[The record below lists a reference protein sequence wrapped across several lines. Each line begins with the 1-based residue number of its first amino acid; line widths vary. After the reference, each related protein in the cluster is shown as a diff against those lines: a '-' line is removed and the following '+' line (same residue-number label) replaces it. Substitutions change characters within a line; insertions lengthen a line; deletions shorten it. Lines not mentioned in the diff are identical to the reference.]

1 MSASFE
7 QKDGWAASS
16 DPGTPSGQEIHLAEY
31 WRIIVKRRRLI
42 ALCVAL
48 TLIIGAV
55 VSLLSRPTYRATATL
70 DIEKDK
76 ASPVDV
82 ASGPVSY
89 GFDPEFLPTQTRLMR
104 SREVA
109 ERVVARLNLA
119 QSPELNPARKG
130 FAQKADPA
138 AASGKDL
145 IATTALRIQDL
156 VEVVPVRGT
165 NLVEL
170 SFVASSPKLAA
181 DVANSIAD
189 AYIDW
194 NLESK
199 YEVVGQAS
207 QFLSTQIE
215 QLKGEIDRKEQQLQ
229 AYGRSKD
236 IVSADPHANGTF
248 QNLESLN
255 KDYSDSVADR
265 VAKEARYH
273 EVQTARPDTIA
284 DTLSNGLV
292 SQLRADQ
299 AKLERDYAEKL
310 NLFKPEWP
318 AMLQL
323 KAQIDKSHQHLDSVI
338 EETVSKARDVAR
350 SDYLTALRREE
361 SLKGVLQGQKSDAMT
376 LNTNAVEYTN
386 LKTEVDTK
394 RSMLDTLLRKNA
406 ETQVTSR
413 LRGERLSNVRVVDR
427 ALPPT
432 YRFRPSYRQNALTSL
447 FLGLAAGIGLAF
459 MLEYLDRSLRT
470 AEQVERV
477 LRLPALG
484 IIPAVG
490 AESGG
495 YGYGYGYG
503 IRARRSKKTP
513 ETAKADKTPIELLP
527 HEQPRSTIAEAYR
540 AFRTSLLLSRA
551 GGIKVIA
558 VTSTLPSEG
567 KTSTA
572 LNLAVVLGQLGKRV
586 VLIDAD
592 LHKPRL
598 HETLRISN
606 RVGLVSILAENIAP
620 TEAIQKT
627 TVPGV
632 FVVTSGPN
640 SPNPSGLLSSDAMK
654 KFIEFV
660 SMNFDYVVIDT
671 PPVSPIADA
680 LLLGNLTD
688 GIVLTVKGGKTP
700 RDQIIR
706 VRDQLLRANV
716 KILGV
721 LINNLVESGPAYG
734 SYYSY
739 YGKETSTPMKPY
751 ANEPRA
757 AAR

>member
-1 MSASFE
+1 MNASFDQNE
-7 QKDGWAASS
+7 GWSGPAG
-16 DPGTPSGQEIHLAEY
+16 PGTTSGQEIHLAEY
-31 WRIIVKRRRLI
+31 WNVVVKRRRLI
-42 ALCVAL
+42 GLCVAL
-48 TLIIGAV
+48 ILIVGAV
-55 VSLLSRPTYRATATL
+55 ISLLSRPSYKAITTL

-82 ASGPVSY
+82 ASGPVTY
-89 GFDPEFLPTQTRLMR
+89 AGFDPEFLPTQTRLMK

-109 ERVVARLNLA
+109 ERVVERLNLA
-119 QSPELNPARKG
+119 QNSELNPATKG
-130 FAQKADPA
+130 LFQKTDPA
-138 AASGKDL
+138 VAGKDV
-145 IATTALRIQDL
+145 IARTALKVQEIT
-156 VEVVPVRGT
+156 EVVPIRGT

-170 SFVASSPKLAA
+170 SSVASSPKLAA
-181 DVANSIAD
+181 DLANSIAD

-199 YEVVGQAS
+199 FQVVGQAS

-215 QLKGEIDRKEQQLQ
+215 QLKSEIDRKEQQLQ

-236 IVSADPHANGTF
+236 IVSVDPRANGTL

-255 KDYSDSVADR
+255 KDYADAVADR

-273 EVQTARPDTIA
+273 EVQTARADTIA
-284 DTLSNGLV
+284 DTLSNGMV
-292 SQLRADQ
+292 SQLRNDQ
-299 AKLERDYAEKL
+299 ARLEREYAEKL

-318 AMLQL
+318 AMQQL

-338 EETVSKARDVAR
+338 QETVSKARDVAR
-350 SDYLTALRREE
+350 SDYLTSLRREE
-361 SLKGVLQGQKSDAMT
+361 SLKAVLQGQKSDAMT
-376 LNTNAVEYTN
+376 LNSNAVEYTN

-394 RSMLDTLLRKNA
+394 RNMLDTLLKKNA
-406 ETQVTSR
+406 ETQVASR

-432 YRFRPSYRQNALTSL
+432 KRFRPSYSKNAMLSL
-447 FLGLAAGIGLAF
+447 FLGAVLGIGLAF
-459 MLEYLDRSLRT
+459 LLEYLDRSLRT
-470 AEQVERV
+470 AEQVERA

-490 AESGG
+490 AEGGG
-495 YGYGYGYG
+495 YGYGYGM
-503 IRARRSKKTP
+503 RALRGRKNAEKG
-513 ETAKADKTPIELLP
+513 KAEKIPIELLP

-558 VTSTLPSEG
+558 ITSTLPSEG

-586 VLIDAD
+586 VLVDAD

-627 TVPGV
+627 AVPGV
-632 FVVTSGPN
+632 FVVTAGPN

-654 KFIEFV
+654 KFLEFV
-660 SMNFDYVVIDT
+660 SMNFDYVVLDT
-671 PPVSPIADA
+671 PPVSPISDA

-688 GIVLTVKGGKTP
+688 GVVLTVKGGKTP
-700 RDQIIR
+700 REQIIR
-706 VRDQLLRANV
+706 VRDKLLRANV

-721 LINNLVESGPAYG
+721 LINNLVENAPGYG
-734 SYYSY
+734 KYYSY
-739 YGKETSTPMKPY
+739 GKEYGTTTKPY
-751 ANEPRA
+751 AEEPKA

>member
-7 QKDGWAASS
+7 QNQAWAGRP
-16 DPGTPSGQEIHLAEY
+16 DPADPAVQEIHLAEY
-31 WRIIVKRRRLI
+31 WAVVVKRRRLI
-42 ALCVAL
+42 GLCVAIVL
-48 TLIIGAV
+48 VIGAV
-55 VSLLSRPTYRATATL
+55 ISLLSRPTYRATTTL

-89 GFDPEFLPTQTRLMR
+89 VGSDPEFLPTQTKLMK

-109 ERVVARLNLA
+109 ERVVQRLNLA
-119 QSPELNPARKG
+119 QSPEFNAGKKG
-130 FAQKADPA
+130 FSQKSAP
-138 AASGKDL
+138 SGAGSDL
-145 IATTALRIQDL
+145 IAGTALKVQAVI
-156 VEVVPVRGT
+156 EVVPIRGT

-170 SFVASSPKLAA
+170 SYIAGSPKLAA

-199 YEVVGQAS
+199 YQVVGQAS
-207 QFLSTQIE
+207 QFLTTQIE
-215 QLKGEIDRKEQQLQ
+215 QLKSEIDRKEQQLQ

-236 IVSADPHANGTF
+236 IVSVDPHANGTL

-255 KDYSDSVADR
+255 GDYANAVADR

-292 SQLRADQ
+292 SQLRQEQ

-318 AMLQL
+318 AMQQL
-323 KAQIDKSHQHLDSVI
+323 KAQIDKGHQHLDSVI
-338 EETVSKARDVAR
+338 QETVAKARDVAR

-361 SLKGVLQGQKSDAMT
+361 SLKGVLQGQKSEAMT

-394 RSMLDTLLRKNA
+394 RNMLDTLLKKNA

-413 LRGERLSNVRVVDR
+413 LRGERLSNIRVVDR
-427 ALPPT
+427 ALPPNK
-432 YRFRPSYRQNALTSL
+432 RFRPSYRQNGLLSL
-447 FLGLAAGIGLAF
+447 FLGAALGIGMAF
-459 MLEYLDRSLRT
+459 LLEYLDRSLRT

-490 AESGG
+490 AETAG

-503 IRARRSKKTP
+503 TKAKQKKNA
-513 ETAKADKTPIELLP
+513 EGGKDKIPIELLP

-586 VLIDAD
+586 VLVDAD

-627 TVPGV
+627 AIPGV
-632 FVVTSGPN
+632 FVVTAGPN

-654 KFIEFV
+654 KFLEFV

-688 GIVLTVKGGKTP
+688 GVILTVKGGKTP
-700 RDQIIR
+700 REQIIR
-706 VRDQLLRANV
+706 VRDKLLRSNV

-721 LINNLVESGPAYG
+721 LINNLVENTAGYG
-734 SYYSY
+734 KYYSY
-739 YGKETSTPMKPY
+739 YGKDEGMAAKPY
-751 ANEPRA
+751 ADAPRA
-757 AAR
+757 ATR

>member
-1 MSASFE
+1 MNASFE
-7 QKDGWAASS
+7 QNVGGATRP
-16 DPGTPSGQEIHLAEY
+16 DPGPATGQEIHLAEY
-31 WRIIVKRRRLI
+31 WDVVVKRRRLI
-42 ALCVAL
+42 GLCVAIA
-48 TLIIGAV
+48 LILGAV
-55 VSLLSRPTYRATATL
+55 ISILSRPIYRATTTL

-82 ASGPVSY
+82 ASGPVVY
-89 GFDPEFLPTQTRLMR
+89 GGYDPEFLPTQTRLMK

-109 ERVVARLNLA
+109 ERVIERLNLA
-119 QSPELNPARKG
+119 QSPEFNPARKG
-130 FAQKADPA
+130 FLFSTDPA
-138 AASGKDL
+138 VAGKDL
-145 IATTALRIQDL
+145 VSRAALKIL
-156 VEVVPVRGT
+156 EIVEVVPIRGT

-170 SFVASSPKLAA
+170 SYEASSPKLAA
-181 DVANSIAD
+181 EVANSIAD
-189 AYIDW
+189 SYIDW

-199 YEVVGQAS
+199 YQVVGQAS
-207 QFLSTQIE
+207 QFLATQIE
-215 QLKGEIDRKEQQLQ
+215 QLKSEIDRKEQQLQ

-236 IVSADPHANGTF
+236 IVSADPQANGTL

-255 KDYSDSVADR
+255 RDYAAAVADR

-284 DTLSNGLV
+284 DTLSNGLI
-292 SQLRADQ
+292 SQLRQDQ
-299 AKLERDYAEKL
+299 ARLERDYAEKL

-318 AMLQL
+318 AMQQL
-323 KAQIDKSHQHLDSVI
+323 KAQIDKGHQHLDSVI
-338 EETVSKARDVAR
+338 QETVSKARDVAR

-394 RSMLDTLLRKNA
+394 RNMLDTLLKKNA

-432 YRFRPSYRQNALTSL
+432 KRFRPSYGLNAILSL
-447 FLGLAAGIGLAF
+447 FLGAALGIGLAF
-459 MLEYLDRSLRT
+459 LLEYLDRSLRT

-490 AESGG
+490 AEGGG

-503 IRARRSKKTP
+503 IRALRGRKNA
-513 ETAKADKTPIELLP
+513 EGGKADKIAIELLP

-540 AFRTSLLLSRA
+540 AFRASLLLSRA

-558 VTSTLPSEG
+558 ITSSLPSEG

-572 LNLAVVLGQLGKRV
+572 LNLAVVLSQLGKRV
-586 VLIDAD
+586 VLVDAD

-606 RVGLVSILAENIAP
+606 RVGLVSILAENIPP
-620 TEAIQKT
+620 TDAIQKT
-627 TVPGV
+627 SVPGV

-671 PPVSPIADA
+671 PPVSPISDA

-688 GIVLTVKGGKTP
+688 GVVLAVKGGKTP
-700 RDQIIR
+700 REQIIR
-706 VRDQLLRANV
+706 VRDKLLRSNV

-721 LINNLVESGPAYG
+721 LINNLVENTPGYG
-734 SYYSY
+734 KYYSY
-739 YGKETSTPMKPY
+739 GKAYGTTTKPY
-751 ANEPRA
+751 PDEPKA
-757 AAR
+757 IAR

>member
-1 MSASFE
+1 MSASFDQNE
-7 QKDGWAASS
+7 GWSGRPGPGAA
-16 DPGTPSGQEIHLAEY
+16 SGQEIHLAEY
-31 WRIIVKRRRLI
+31 WDVVVKRRRLI
-42 ALCVAL
+42 GLCVAL
-48 TLIIGAV
+48 ILIVGAV
-55 VSLLSRPTYRATATL
+55 ISLLSRPSYKATTTL

-89 GFDPEFLPTQTRLMR
+89 AGFDPEFLPTQTRLMK

-109 ERVVARLNLA
+109 ERVVERLNLA
-119 QSPELNPARKG
+119 QSPEFNPVTKG
-130 FAQKADPA
+130 FFQKTDPA
-138 AASGKDL
+138 IAGKDL
-145 IATTALRIQDL
+145 IAKTALRIQKI
-156 VEVVPVRGT
+156 VEVVPIRGT
-165 NLVEL
+165 NLVDL
-170 SFVASSPKLAA
+170 SYEASSPKLAA
-181 DVANSIAD
+181 EVANAIAA

-199 YEVVGQAS
+199 FQVVGQAS
-207 QFLSTQIE
+207 QFLTTQIE
-215 QLKGEIDRKEQQLQ
+215 QLKSEIDRKEQQLQ

-236 IVSADPHANGTF
+236 IVSVDPKANGTL

-255 KDYSDSVADR
+255 KDYADAVADR

-284 DTLSNGLV
+284 DTLSNGMV
-292 SQLRADQ
+292 SQLRQDQ
-299 AKLERDYAEKL
+299 ARLEREYAEKL

-318 AMLQL
+318 AMQQL

-338 EETVSKARDVAR
+338 QETVSKARDVAR
-350 SDYLTALRREE
+350 SDYLTAVRREE
-361 SLKGVLQGQKSDAMT
+361 SLKGVLQGQKSEAMT

-394 RSMLDTLLRKNA
+394 RNMLDTLLKRNA

-413 LRGERLSNVRVVDR
+413 LRGERLSNIRVVDR
-427 ALPPT
+427 ALPPSN
-432 YRFRPSYRQNALTSL
+432 RFRPSYRQNAILSL
-447 FLGLAAGIGLAF
+447 FLGAALGIGLAF
-459 MLEYLDRSLRT
+459 LLEYLDRSLRT

-477 LRLPALG
+477 LQLPALG

-490 AESGG
+490 AEGRG

-503 IRARRSKKTP
+503 MRMKRGKKN
-513 ETAKADKTPIELLP
+513 ADSGKADKIPIELLP

-620 TEAIQKT
+620 TEALQKT
-627 TVPGV
+627 AVPGV
-632 FVVTSGPN
+632 FVVTAGPN

-654 KFIEFV
+654 KFLEFV

-680 LLLGNLTD
+680 LLLGSMTD
-688 GIVLTVKGGKTP
+688 GVVLTVKGGKTP
-700 RDQIIR
+700 REQIIR
-706 VRDQLLRANV
+706 VRDKLLRANV

-721 LINNLVESGPAYG
+721 LINNLVENAPGYG
-734 SYYSY
+734 KYYSY
-739 YGKETSTPMKPY
+739 GKEYGTTTKPY
-751 ANEPRA
+751 AEEPKA

>member
-1 MSASFE
+1 MSGSFE
-7 QKDGWAASS
+7 QNDAWAARPDDGFS
-16 DPGTPSGQEIHLAEY
+16 TGQQVHLAEY
-31 WRIIVKRRRLI
+31 WDVVVKRRRLI
-42 ALCVAL
+42 GLCVAL
-48 TLIIGAV
+48 ALIVGAV
-55 VSLLSRPTYRATATL
+55 ISLLSRPTYRATTTL

-82 ASGPVSY
+82 TSGPVSY
-89 GFDPEFLPTQTRLMR
+89 VGYDVEFLPTQTKLMK

-109 ERVVARLNLA
+109 ERVVQRLNLA
-119 QSPELNPARKG
+119 QSADFNPGRKG
-130 FAQKADPA
+130 FSQNTDVVT
-138 AASGKDL
+138 SGKDS
-145 IATTALRIQDL
+145 IARTALAVQKL
-156 VEVVPVRGT
+156 VEVVPIRGT

-170 SFVASSPKLAA
+170 SYVASSPKLAA

-199 YEVVGQAS
+199 FQVVGQAS
-207 QFLSTQIE
+207 QFLTTQIE

-236 IVSADPHANGTF
+236 IVSVDPHANGTL

-255 KDYSDSVADR
+255 KDYSDAVADR

-292 SQLRADQ
+292 TQLRQDE

-318 AMLQL
+318 AMQQL
-323 KAQIDKSHQHLDSVI
+323 KAQIEKSHQHLDSVI
-338 EETVSKARDVAR
+338 QETVSKARDVAR
-350 SDYLTALRREE
+350 NDYLTALRREE
-361 SLKGVLQGQKSDAMT
+361 SLKGVLQGQKGEAMT
-376 LNTNAVEYTN
+376 LNSNAVEYTN

-394 RSMLDTLLRKNA
+394 RNMLDTLLKKNA
-406 ETQVTSR
+406 ETEVTSR
-413 LRGERLSNVRVVDR
+413 LRGERLSNIRVVDR
-427 ALPPT
+427 ALPPSM
-432 YRFRPSYRQNALTSL
+432 RFRPSYRQNGLLSL
-447 FLGLAAGIGLAF
+447 FLGAALGIGLAF
-459 MLEYLDRSLRT
+459 LLEYLDRSLRT

-490 AESGG
+490 AEGAG

-503 IRARRSKKTP
+503 LRALRGKKNA
-513 ETAKADKTPIELLP
+513 EGGRADKIPIELLP

-572 LNLAVVLGQLGKRV
+572 LNLSVVLAQLGKRV

-606 RVGLVSILAENIAP
+606 RVGLVSILAENIPP
-620 TEAIQKT
+620 TDAIQKT

-640 SPNPSGLLSSDAMK
+640 SPNPSGLLSSDSMK
-654 KFIEFV
+654 KFLEFV

-688 GIVLTVKGGKTP
+688 GVVLTVKGGKTP
-700 RDQIIR
+700 REQIIR
-706 VRDQLLRANV
+706 VRDKLLRSNV

-721 LINNLVESGPAYG
+721 LINNLMESAPGYG
-734 SYYSY
+734 KYYSY
-739 YGKETSTPMKPY
+739 GKEYGATTKPY
-751 ANEPRA
+751 AEEPKA

>member
-1 MSASFE
+1 MSESFE
-7 QKDGWAASS
+7 QNEVWARGGGN
-16 DPGTPSGQEIHLAEY
+16 PGSATGEDIHLAEY
-31 WRIIVKRRRLI
+31 WDVVLKRRRLI
-42 ALCVAL
+42 GICVAL
-48 TLIIGAV
+48 ALVVGAV
-55 VSLLSRPTYRATATL
+55 ISLLSRPTYRATTTL

-89 GFDPEFLPTQTRLMR
+89 GSDNEFLPTQTKLMK

-109 ERVVARLNLA
+109 ERVVERLNLA
-119 QSPELNPARKG
+119 QNPQVHTKSAFSLRN
-130 FAQKADPA
+130 DPV
-138 AASGKDL
+138 ASGKDL
-145 IATTALRIQDL
+145 IAATALKVQEAVD
-156 VEVVPVRGT
+156 VVPIRGT

-170 SFVASSPKLAA
+170 SFVASSPRQAA
-181 DVANSIAD
+181 DVANAIAD

-199 YEVVGQAS
+199 YQVVGQAS
-207 QFLSTQIE
+207 QFLTTQIE
-215 QLKGEIDRKEQQLQ
+215 QLKSEIDRKEQQLQ

-236 IVSADPHANGTF
+236 IVSVDPKANGTL

-255 KDYSDSVADR
+255 KDYSDAVADR
-265 VAKEARYH
+265 VSKEARYH

-284 DTLSNGLV
+284 DTLSNGMV
-292 SQLRADQ
+292 SQLRQDQ
-299 AKLERDYAEKL
+299 AKLEREYAEKL

-318 AMLQL
+318 AMQQL

-338 EETVSKARDVAR
+338 QETVSKARDVAR

-361 SLKGVLQGQKSDAMT
+361 SLKGVLQGQKSEAMT

-394 RSMLDTLLRKNA
+394 RNMLDTLLKRNA

-413 LRGERLSNVRVVDR
+413 LRGERLSNIRVVDR
-427 ALPPT
+427 ALPPNV
-432 YRFRPSYRQNALTSL
+432 RFRPSYRQNAIQSL
-447 FLGLAAGIGLAF
+447 FLGVAVGIALAF
-459 MLEYLDRSLRT
+459 LLEYLDRSLRT
-470 AEQVERV
+470 AEQVERI

-495 YGYGYGYG
+495 GYGYGV
-503 IRARRSKKTP
+503 RALRGMKAA
-513 ETAKADKTPIELLP
+513 EGAKADKVAIELLP

-586 VLIDAD
+586 VLVDAD

-606 RVGLVSILAENIAP
+606 RVGLVSILAENVAP

-627 TVPGV
+627 VIPGV
-632 FVVTSGPN
+632 FVVTAGPN

-654 KFIEFV
+654 KFLEFV

-680 LLLGNLTD
+680 LLLGNMTD
-688 GIVLTVKGGKTP
+688 GVVLTVKGGKTP
-700 RDQIIR
+700 RDLIIR
-706 VRDQLLRANV
+706 VRDKLLRSNV
-716 KILGV
+716 RILGV
-721 LINNLVESGPAYG
+721 LINNLTETVPGYG
-734 SYYSY
+734 KYYSY
-739 YGKETSTPMKPY
+739 GREYGATSKPY
-751 ANEPRA
+751 ADQPRA

>member
-1 MSASFE
+1 MSASIE
-7 QKDGWAASS
+7 QRDTWVGHP
-16 DPGTPSGQEIHLAEY
+16 DPSAPAVQEIHLAEY
-31 WRIIVKRRRLI
+31 WNVLVKRRRLI
-42 ALCVAL
+42 GLCVAL
-48 TLIIGAV
+48 VLIVGAV
-55 VSLLSRPTYRATATL
+55 ISILSRPTYRATTTL

-89 GFDPEFLPTQTRLMR
+89 GYDPEFLPTQTKLMK

-109 ERVVARLNLA
+109 ERVVQRLNLA
-119 QSPELNPARKG
+119 QSPELSPATKG
-130 FAQKADPA
+130 FSRKSPGGAG
-138 AASGKDL
+138 SDL
-145 IATTALRIQDL
+145 IARTALKVQSDIEIL
-156 VEVVPVRGT
+156 PIRGT

-170 SFVASSPKLAA
+170 SYVASSPKLAA

-199 YEVVGQAS
+199 YQVVGQAS
-207 QFLSTQIE
+207 QFLTTQIE
-215 QLKGEIDRKEQQLQ
+215 QLKSEIDRKEQQLQ

-236 IVSADPHANGTF
+236 IVSVDPKANGTL

-255 KDYSDSVADR
+255 KDYADAVADR

-292 SQLRADQ
+292 SGLRNDQ
-299 AKLERDYAEKL
+299 ARLEREYAEKL

-318 AMLQL
+318 AMQQL

-338 EETVSKARDVAR
+338 QETVSKARDVAR

-361 SLKGVLQGQKSDAMT
+361 SLKAVLQGQKGEAMT

-394 RSMLDTLLRKNA
+394 RNMLDTLLKKNA
-406 ETQVTSR
+406 ETEVTSR
-413 LRGERLSNVRVVDR
+413 LRGERLSNIRVVDR
-427 ALPPT
+427 ALAPT
-432 YRFRPSYRQNALTSL
+432 LRFRPSYRQNGLLSL
-447 FLGLAAGIGLAF
+447 FLGAALGIGMAF
-459 MLEYLDRSLRT
+459 LLEYLDRSLRT

-490 AESGG
+490 AEAGG
-495 YGYGYGYG
+495 YGYGYGYAM
-503 IRARRSKKTP
+503 RARLGKKNA
-513 ETAKADKTPIELLP
+513 EGGKADKIPIELLP

-551 GGIKVIA
+551 GGLKVIA

-598 HETLRISN
+598 HETLRLSN

-627 TVPGV
+627 SIPGV
-632 FVVTSGPN
+632 FVVTAGPN

-654 KFIEFV
+654 MFLEFV
-660 SMNFDYVVIDT
+660 SMNFDYVIIDT
-671 PPVSPIADA
+671 PPVSPVADA

-688 GIVLTVKGGKTP
+688 GVVLTVKGGSTP
-700 RDQIIR
+700 REQIIR
-706 VRDQLLRANV
+706 VRDKLLRSNV

-721 LINNLVESGPAYG
+721 LINNLFEHVPGYG
-734 SYYSY
+734 KYYKY
-739 YGKETSTPMKPY
+739 YGKEYGTTAKPY
-751 ANEPRA
+751 VDEPKA

>member
-1 MSASFE
+1 MSPSFE
-7 QKDGWAASS
+7 QSENLVGRPEPA
-16 DPGTPSGQEIHLAEY
+16 TNSGQEIHLAEY
-31 WRIIVKRRRLI
+31 WDVVVKRRRLI
-42 ALCVAL
+42 GLCVAL
-48 TLIIGAV
+48 ALIVGAV
-55 VSLLSRPTYRATATL
+55 ISVLSRPTYRATTTL
-70 DIEKDK
+70 DIETDK

-82 ASGPVSY
+82 ASGPASY
-89 GFDPEFLPTQTRLMR
+89 VGYDPEFLPTQSRLLK

-109 ERVVARLNLA
+109 ERVVERLNLA
-119 QSPELNPARKG
+119 ESPEFNAATKG
-130 FAQKADPA
+130 FSSKPDPTGA
-138 AASGKDL
+138 GKGL
-145 IATTALRIQDL
+145 IAKTALKIQKI
-156 VEVVPVRGT
+156 VEVVPIRGT
-165 NLVEL
+165 NLVDL
-170 SFVASSPKLAA
+170 SYEASSPKLAA
-181 DVANSIAD
+181 EVANSIAD

-194 NLESK
+194 NLEAK
-199 YEVVGQAS
+199 YQVVGQAS
-207 QFLSTQIE
+207 QFLTTQIE
-215 QLKGEIDRKEQQLQ
+215 QLKSEIDRKEQQLQ

-236 IVSADPHANGTF
+236 IVSVDPKANGTL

-255 KDYSDSVADR
+255 KDYSDAVADR

-292 SQLRADQ
+292 SGLRGEQ
-299 AKLERDYAEKL
+299 AKLERDYAERL

-318 AMLQL
+318 AMQQL

-338 EETVSKARDVAR
+338 QETVSKARDVAR

-361 SLKGVLQGQKSDAMT
+361 SLKGVLQGQKSEAMT

-394 RSMLDTLLRKNA
+394 RNMLDTLLKKNA

-432 YRFRPSYRQNALTSL
+432 VRFRPSYRQNAIMSL
-447 FLGLAAGIGLAF
+447 FLGAVLGIGLAF
-459 MLEYLDRSLRT
+459 LLEYLDRSLRT

-490 AESGG
+490 AEGAG

-503 IRARRSKKTP
+503 IRALRGRKN
-513 ETAKADKTPIELLP
+513 AAGGKADKIPIELLP
-527 HEQPRSTIAEAYR
+527 HDQPRSTIAEAYR
-540 AFRTSLLLSRA
+540 AFRTSLLLSKA

-606 RVGLVSILAENIAP
+606 RAGLVSILAENMPP
-620 TEAIQKT
+620 TDAIQKT
-627 TVPGV
+627 SVPGV

-671 PPVSPIADA
+671 PPVSPISDA

-688 GIVLTVKGGKTP
+688 GIVLAVKGGKTP
-700 RDQIIR
+700 REQIIR
-706 VRDQLLRANV
+706 VRDKLLRANV

-721 LINNLVESGPAYG
+721 LINNLVENTPGYG
-734 SYYSY
+734 KYYSY
-739 YGKETSTPMKPY
+739 GKEYGATTKPY
-751 ANEPRA
+751 AEEPKA

>member
-1 MSASFE
+1 MSATFE
-7 QKDGWAASS
+7 QNEPWAGRP
-16 DPGTPSGQEIHLAEY
+16 DPATVTGQEIHLAEY
-31 WRIIVKRRRLI
+31 WAVVVKRRRLI
-42 ALCVAL
+42 GLCVAL
-48 TLIIGAV
+48 ALILGAV
-55 VSLLSRPTYRATATL
+55 ISVLSRPTYRATTTL

-89 GFDPEFLPTQTRLMR
+89 VGSDPEFLPTQTKLMK

-119 QSPELNPARKG
+119 QSPEFNPARKG
-130 FAQKADPA
+130 LARKADEA
-138 AASGKDL
+138 AAGKDL
-145 IATTALRIQDL
+145 IAGTALKVQAI
-156 VEVVPVRGT
+156 VEVVPIRGT

-170 SFVASSPKLAA
+170 SYIASSPKLAA
-181 DVANSIAD
+181 EIANSIAD

-199 YEVVGQAS
+199 FEVVGQAS
-207 QFLSTQIE
+207 QFLTTQIE
-215 QLKGEIDRKEQQLQ
+215 QLKSEIDRKEQQLQ

-236 IVSADPHANGTF
+236 IVSVDPHANGTL

-255 KDYSDSVADR
+255 KDYADAVSDR

-292 SQLRADQ
+292 SQLRNDQ
-299 AKLERDYAEKL
+299 ARLEREYAEKL

-318 AMLQL
+318 AMQQL

-338 EETVSKARDVAR
+338 QETVSKARDVAR
-350 SDYLTALRREE
+350 NDYLTSLRREE
-361 SLKGVLQGQKSDAMT
+361 SLKSVLQGQKSEAMT

-394 RSMLDTLLRKNA
+394 RNMLDTLLKKNA
-406 ETQVTSR
+406 ETQVTAR
-413 LRGERLSNVRVVDR
+413 LRGERLSNIRVVDR
-427 ALPPT
+427 ALPPNK
-432 YRFRPSYRQNALTSL
+432 RFRPSYRQNAILSL
-447 FLGLAAGIGLAF
+447 FLGAALGIGMAF
-459 MLEYLDRSLRT
+459 LLDYLDRSLRS

-477 LRLPALG
+477 LQLPALG

-490 AESGG
+490 AEGAA

-503 IRARRSKKTP
+503 LRALRGKKNA
-513 ETAKADKTPIELLP
+513 EGGKADRIPIELLP

-606 RVGLVSILAENIAP
+606 RVGLVSILAENIPP
-620 TEAIQKT
+620 TDAIQKT
-627 TVPGV
+627 AVPGV

-671 PPVSPIADA
+671 PPVSPISDA

-688 GIVLTVKGGKTP
+688 GVVLAVKGGKTP
-700 RDQIIR
+700 REQIIR
-706 VRDQLLRANV
+706 VRDKLLRANV

-721 LINNLVESGPAYG
+721 LINNLVENTVGYG
-734 SYYSY
+734 KYYSY
-739 YGKETSTPMKPY
+739 GKEYGATTKPF
-751 ANEPRA
+751 ADEPKA